1 MDREAQG
8 CQSLTWKNCHHSV
21 YFYFLHMFTKQT
33 LRFQKSCKVLR
44 GLDEEEV
51 TLGPPGKKG
60 KGCGWRLRKGQVA
73 VAGRVEVLVTVAKE
87 RERVA
92 MWEERSGGGGFE
104 ILFSFLSKEKGTE
117 DVIEYAPIQS
127 SHDRSVMDG
136 STDNKVIVIWNVYG
150 GEVGIDNRFKERV
163 RVSSVWYFFKSV

>member
-1 MDREAQG
+1 
-8 CQSLTWKNCHHSV
+8 
-21 YFYFLHMFTKQT
+21 MFTKQT
-33 LRFQKSCKVLR
+33 LRFPKSRKVLR

-60 KGCGWRLRKGQVA
+60 KGCGWRLRKGGVT

-117 DVIEYAPIQS
+117 DAIEYAPIQS
-127 SHDRSVMDG
+127 SP
-136 STDNKVIVIWNVYG
+136 
-150 GEVGIDNRFKERV
+150 
-163 RVSSVWYFFKSV
+163 